1 MKKRYLVLLLL
12 TIISLVALFPSCRKI
27 NDYSEI
33 GGGLIPPIDNIN
45 TFDTSLT
52 VEVYND
58 TFSLQTDSLRI
69 TPSDEHFLGQINSGG
84 ADPFFGKTDARIF
97 VQTKPGTYG
106 SYPFVRKDSVKID
119 SVVLVLNYVE
129 TYGDTDVQQSV
140 KVYEVKNTNI
150 FRFDSSYLVRKENFT
165 YNTGSPLNDPFS
177 NGLFFPRNLNDSVK
191 VFRDTTANQLRI
203 RLDTN
208 FARRMFNY
216 DTTNAYKSDSLFNV
230 FFNGF
235 AIRNEGFG
243 NAIMGFNLNSTN
255 TKLAFYY
262 NCPKVGGGGR
272 DTVVSYFYVTSLS
285 GAANYV
291 TRDYGGT
298 AVAAAA
304 GIASPAAIGY
314 IQKSPGTFATLKIPD
329 LPTLNNRVVHRAEL
343 IVEQLYDPLDAK
355 FKTPLNLMLDA
366 SDPSITSNIKFR
378 TIPSS
383 LDFSSLSGFNFAGFG
398 TIPKDTIDASGNKV
412 KIWRFDISRYVQHI
426 LTQTQTSYTLRL
438 HSPLTLRGKTK
449 VSGTTTDFEIPEDP
463 PSYLNANIANGR
475 IRIVGNTGHA
485 DTNPHR
491 IRLRIIY
498 SKL

>member
-12 TIISLVALFPSCRKI
+12 TLISLVAIFPSCRKI

-52 VEVYND
+52 IEVYND

-69 TPSDEHFLGQINSGG
+69 TQGDEHFLGLISS

-97 VQTKPGTYG
+97 VQPKPGVFGT
-106 SYPFVRKDSVKID
+106 YPFVRKDSVKID

-129 TYGDTDVQQSV
+129 TYGDTNVQQFPR
-140 KVYEVKNTNI
+140 VYEISNSNS

-165 YNTGSPLNDPFS
+165 YNTGFPLNDPFS
-177 NGLFFPRNLNDSVK
+177 TSAFFPRNLKDSVK

-230 FFNGF
+230 FFNGL

-243 NAIMGFNLNSTN
+243 NAIMGFNLNSSN

-262 NCPKVGGGGR
+262 NCPKKGGGGR
-272 DTVVSYFYVTSLS
+272 DTVVSYFFMTSRS
-285 GAANYV
+285 GSANYV
-291 TRDYGGT
+291 KRDYGGT

-304 GIASPAAIGY
+304 GIATPAAIGY

-329 LPTLNNRVVHRAEL
+329 LPVLSNRLVHRAEL
-343 IVEQLYDPLDAK
+343 IVEELYDPSDAK
-355 FKTPLNLMLDA
+355 FPPPGNLMLDA
-366 SDPSITSNIKFR
+366 SDPTITSSIKFR
-378 TIPSS
+378 TIPEA
-383 LDFSSLSGFNFAGFG
+383 LDFSSLRGFNFAGFG
-398 TIPKDTIDASGNKV
+398 TRPTDTIDASGNKI

-426 LTQTQTSYTLRL
+426 LTGTQSSYTLRL
-438 HSPLTLRGKTK
+438 HAPLTLRGKTK
-449 VSGTTTDFEIPEDP
+449 VSGTTSDFEIPENP
-463 PSYLNANIANGR
+463 PSYLNPNIANGR
-475 IRIVGNTGHA
+475 IRIVGNTGRT